1 MASDVRILRVLVA
14 SPGDVQAE
22 REAVPKVVEGLNRG
36 IAADRGLHLEVY
48 RWETDAY
55 PGFHAEGPQGLIDP
69 ILRIEDSDGAE
80 AAPF

>member
-1 MASDVRILRVLVA
+1 MPSEAKILRVVVA

-22 REAVPKVVEGLNRG
+22 RDRVPVVVAELNRG
-36 IAADRGLHLEVY
+36 VAADRGLRLEVY
-48 RWETDAY
+48 RWETDVY

-80 AAPF
+80 ATPF